1 MKMFKNPLPPPPTL
15 LMVSYT
21 IQRIPISVAQ
31 GSGLLRSEFRLVSGL
46 FYCFIQS
53 SLSFFWPRPLH
64 SLFIFGER
72 VLCLL

>member
-1 MKMFKNPLPPPPTL
+1 MKMFKKPPPSPPL

-21 IQRIPISVAQ
+21 IHRIPISVAQ
-31 GSGLLRSEFRLVSGL
+31 GSGLLRSEL

-53 SLSFFWPRPLH
+53 SLSFFWPRALH